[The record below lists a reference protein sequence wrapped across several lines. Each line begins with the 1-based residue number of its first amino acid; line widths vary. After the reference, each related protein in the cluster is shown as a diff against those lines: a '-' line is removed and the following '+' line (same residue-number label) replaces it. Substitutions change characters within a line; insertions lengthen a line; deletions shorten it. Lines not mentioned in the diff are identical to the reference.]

1 MEQNLSLY
9 KIFYTVAKNG
19 SISKAAAT
27 LFISQ
32 PAISKSIQ
40 KLEKNLNVSL
50 FSRTSR
56 GVQLTKEGS
65 LLLDSVKIAFHSLE
79 TVEEQ
84 LKKSAALEI
93 GNLTIGVST
102 TLCKYILLPYLS
114 DFIRLYPHIQITIQC
129 QSSNKTI
136 QLLEENKIDIG
147 LIGKSKTITK
157 LMFHPISEIHDIFVA
172 TQSYLDN
179 LMSRNKISSNHIL
192 QQGTLMLLD
201 KENITRLYI
210 NDFLENQ
217 NIQIKHPLEVNSM
230 DLLIDFA
237 KISLGIACVI
247 KEFVQA
253 ELDSNNLIQI
263 PMNKKIPKRIIG
275 FSYSN
280 TKKNSHAMQAF
291 LDFLNNVR

>member
-9 KIFYTVAKNG
+9 KIFYTVAQNG
-19 SISKAAAT
+19 SISKAATT

-56 GVQLTKEGS
+56 GVQLTKEGH
-65 LLLDSVKIAFHSLE
+65 LLLESVKIAFQSLE
-79 TVEEQ
+79 TAEKQ

-93 GNLTIGVST
+93 GNLIIGVST
-102 TLCKYILLPYLS
+102 TLCKYTLLPYLK

-129 QSSNKTI
+129 QSSNKTR

-147 LIGKSKTITK
+147 LIGKPETTTK
-157 LMFHPISEIHDIFVA
+157 LVFQPITEIHDVFVA
-172 TQSYLDN
+172 TRSYLSN
-179 LMSRNKISSNHIL
+179 LLSRNKNSNNHIL
-192 QQGTLMLLD
+192 QQGILMLLD
-201 KENITRLYI
+201 KENITRVYI
-210 NDFLENQ
+210 NDFLEKQ
-217 NIQIKHPLEVNSM
+217 NIQSKHLLEVNSM

-253 ELDSNNLIQI
+253 ELDSETLIQI
-263 PMNKKIPKRIIG
+263 PMNEEIPKRVIG
-275 FSYSN
+275 FAYPN
-280 TKKNSHAMQAF
+280 NNKNSQAMQAF
-291 LDFLNNVR
+291 LNFLNNHK